1 MRLKI
6 ILTLLCLLTTSLKV
20 NADRSLHCMAQNV
33 YFEAASESF
42 IGQIAVAQVVMNRV
56 ESEHFPD
63 NPCDVIYEGPS
74 YISNK
79 GNILPIKHRCQFSWY
94 CDGKPDTIL
103 NLQIYGKILDLV
115 DYLIPNGYFDITDGA
130 THYHAD
136 YVRPDWAKTKTKTIE
151 IEDHIFYRWEK

>member
-94 CDGKPDTIL
+94 CDGKPENITD
-103 NLQIYGKILDLV
+103 KKAWDLAV
-115 DYLIPNGYFDITDGA
+115 NVSMRALLKTLPDITEGSLW
-130 THYHAD
+130 YHNTSVNP
-136 YVRPDWAKTKTKTIE
+136 YWAVTKTKVTQI
-151 IEDHIFYRWEK
+151 DNHIFYSP